1 MNIKFIVEQ
10 HVDGF
15 IAYPLGV
22 NGIVAGQGNSYNEAL
37 ESAKSAL
44 KFHIETFGDEVLDAE
59 QIVLDAFIENEVY
72 A

>member
-22 NGIVAGQGNSYNEAL
+22 NGIVAGQGHSYNEAL

-59 QIVLDAFIENEVY
+59 QIVLDAFVENEVY